1 MASDLSK
8 QERAIKALKELA
20 EVVRSWALGKTTHL
34 SSMERVEDIVKK
46 AQV

>member
-1 MASDLSK
+1 MVSDLSK

-20 EVVRSWALGKTTHL
+20 EVVRNWALGKTTHS